1 MKNQPIRL
9 FNRPRMNTQRTQVVA
24 MRLTRVELEKLK
36 DTQEVLKDLGTTA
49 NISESLRLI
58 FREFDLE
65 QWKRRVVGRMN

>member
-9 FNRPRMNTQRTQVVA
+9 FTRPRINTQRTQVVA
-24 MRLTRVELEKLK
+24 VRLTRVELEKLK

-58 FREFDLE
+58 YRNFDLGN
-65 QWKRRVVGRMN
+65 WKRSVSKRMK